1 MASPDFVI
9 AGAGIIGLSLALE
22 LDRRGASV
30 VVLEAGAAMRQTSFA
45 AAGMLA
51 VDDPLNPPALRPLA
65 QLSATLY
72 PEFLDRIATLSG
84 TRVPFQTT
92 TTLEAVSGD
101 AESLLSS
108 EVDPRELLPEIEVGD
123 RTFHLLSEHSVDPR
137 QLGAALLWAARN
149 TRIDLRENTRLER
162 LVTSDSSVR
171 IQTSETSVEASTLID
186 CMGSWSPA
194 PVAPR
199 KGQMLA
205 VRMPAGHTTDLDLS
219 VVVRTSEIYLV
230 PRTDGPHAGRIILGA
245 TIEDAGFDLTV
256 HPTDI
261 LGLNARAIALL
272 PPLAQA
278 EFVESWAGL
287 RPSTADGL
295 PFLGPVPRRPR
306 YILATGHYRNGIL
319 LAPATAHVI
328 AQLLSGETLSVD
340 LAPYS
345 PARL

>member
-30 VVLEAGAAMRQTSFA
+30 VVLESGAAMRQTSFA

-72 PEFLDRIATLSG
+72 PEFLDRIAALSG
-84 TRVPFQTT
+84 TRIPFQTN
-92 TTLEAVSGD
+92 TTLEAISSD
-101 AESLLSS
+101 TESQTSV
-108 EVDPRELLPEIEVGD
+108 EVDPQELLPQLETGD
-123 RTFHLLSEHSVDPR
+123 RAFHLLSEYSVDPR
-137 QLGAALLWAARN
+137 QLGAALLWAVRN

-162 LVTSDSSVR
+162 LTANDASVR
-171 IQTSETSVEASTLID
+171 IQTSEAPVEASTLID
-186 CMGSWSPA
+186 CMGTWTPA

-205 VRMPAGHTTDLDLS
+205 VRMPAGLDLS
-219 VVVRTSEIYLV
+219 VVVRTPDIYLV

-245 TIEDAGFDLTV
+245 TLEDAGFDLTV
-256 HPTDI
+256 HPSDI
-261 LGLNARAIALL
+261 LNLNARAVALL

-295 PFLGPVPRRPR
+295 PVLGPVPRRPR
-306 YILATGHYRNGIL
+306 YVLATGHFRNGIL

-328 AQLLSGETLSVD
+328 AQTLSGEAPSID
-340 LAPYS
+340 LAAFS